1 MSGESHLE
9 SILSRLAASKEC
21 ELGLLAQLDS
31 LLGSAALPP
40 HVARVVTQGREVL
53 DEDAVR
59 WLATPHWSLDH
70 QMPLQVAQS
79 AEGAARVEDLL
90 TRIAAGMPV

>member
-31 LLGSAALPP
+31 LLGSAALPA
-40 HVARVVTQGREVL
+40 HVARVVTRAREVFA
-53 DEDAVR
+53 DDAVH
-59 WLATPHWSLDH
+59 WLAAPHWSLAH
-70 QMPLQVAQS
+70 QMPLRIAQDP
-79 AEGAARVEDLL
+79 EGAARVEDLL
-90 TRIAAGMPV
+90 VRIGTGMPV